1 MAESSNSGD
10 RELFQLLQRLIAT
23 PSVNP
28 GSRESF
34 EAPFGEG
41 RMAALLEAIVS
52 PWGAETSA
60 REVKPGRVSFV
71 AKFGGADSSRSLM
84 LEAHADTV
92 GIEGMTVAPFEPAV
106 RDGRMYGRG
115 ACDTK
120 GSMAAMLL
128 AIRRVLDEDGPPP
141 VDVYFVST
149 CNEEAGA
156 DGAAALMAEGFR
168 ADAAVVGEPTDL
180 SIIHA
185 HKGIVRWAISTHG
198 RAAHSSAPDQGA
210 SAISMM
216 AKVIAAIDGPVA
228 GALAE
233 KHHPLLGEPTVSIG
247 TIRGGTQTNVVPDG
261 CTIEVDRRVLPSETA
276 EEATREVRAR
286 LDALAKAEKDFRYT
300 LVETQRYPPFDEDVD
315 SPVSRCAAAACEK
328 VLGKATFA
336 VAPWGANAGIF
347 KHAGIPCVILGPGSI
362 RQAHTADE
370 YVELAQVAK
379 AIDVY
384 AHIIRN
390 APA

>member
-1 MAESSNSGD
+1 MKD
-10 RELFQLLQRLIAT
+10 LTELLSRLVAT

-41 RMAALLEAIVS
+41 RMAALLEEIVS
-52 PWGAETSA
+52 AWGAETWV
-60 REVKPGRVSFV
+60 REVAPGRVNFV
-71 AKFGGADSSRSLM
+71 AKFAGADSSRSLM

-92 GIEGMTVAPFEPAV
+92 GVEGMTVSPFEPAV

-120 GSMAAMLL
+120 GAMAAMLL
-128 AIRRVLDEDGPPP
+128 AIRRVLDEDGALP

-156 DGAAALMAEGFR
+156 DGARALVDEGFR

-180 SIIHA
+180 SIIHV
-185 HKGIVRWAISTHG
+185 HKGIVRWRITTHG

-210 SAISMM
+210 NAISMM
-216 AKVIAAIDGPVA
+216 AKVVALIDGPVA

-233 KHHPLLGEPTVSIG
+233 KHHALLGEPTVSIG
-247 TIRGGTQTNVVPDG
+247 TIQGGTQTNVVPDN
-261 CTIEVDRRVLPSETA
+261 CTIQVDRRMLPSEA
-276 EEATREVRAR
+276 PDQATGEVRAQ
-286 LDALAKAEKDFRYT
+286 LDALAKGEKDFRYT
-300 LVETQRYPPFDEDVD
+300 LAETQRYPPFDEDVE
-315 SPVSRCAAAACEK
+315 SPVSKCAAGACEK

-336 VAPWGANAGIF
+336 AVAWGANAGIF
-347 KHAGIPCVILGPGSI
+347 KQAGIPCVILGPGSI

-370 YVELAQVAK
+370 YVDLAEVAK
-379 AIDVY
+379 AIGVY
-384 AHIIRN
+384 AQIIRD